1 LEHLRKYIIAAIIFG
16 CFTFC
21 VAQQEQQNSQFV
33 YTKYRTN
40 PAYAGLDY
48 SLSVDALVR
57 SQYTG
62 IPGQPMTQYL
72 SAHVP
77 AYILSGA
84 IGVELFRATEG
95 SFTHNSITGSYNYV
109 YNLPFGFLSGGVRVG
124 LLQTSV
130 DGESLRTPTG
140 DYEPN
145 NFSHNDPILT
155 NSTFSGLAPIWE
167 LGAYLFMGD
176 PQFGV
181 SISRTPTIK
190 QRLGSSEIG
199 LVTHFDVYGQYRYR
213 YSDELHFLP
222 AILLKSDFNV
232 VQSDVSLL
240 AEINGNVFGGVGLRG
255 YSSSSLD
262 AMSII
267 AGLNLG
273 RHYRI
278 SYSYDIGLSEL
289 KRVNEGSHE
298 ILLNYNLK
306 KMIGLGNT
314 PKVEYNPRNL

>member
-1 LEHLRKYIIAAIIFG
+1 M
-16 CFTFC
+16 
-21 VAQQEQQNSQFV
+21 
-33 YTKYRTN
+33 N

-48 SLSVDALVR
+48 SLSVDALIR

-84 IGVELFRATEG
+84 IGVELYRATEG
-95 SFTHNSITGSYNYV
+95 SLVHNSITGSYNYV
-109 YNLPFGFLSGGVRVG
+109 YNLPFGFLSGGLRAG
-124 LLQTSV
+124 FLQTSV
-130 DGESLRTPTG
+130 DGESLRTSSG

-145 NFSHNDPILT
+145 TIFHNDPILI
-155 NSTFSGLAPIWE
+155 NSTFSGIAPIWE
-167 LGAYLFMGD
+167 VGVYLFMGD

-181 SISRTPTIK
+181 SISRTPSIK
-190 QRLGSSEIG
+190 QSIGSAEIG
-199 LVTHFDVYGQYRYR
+199 LVTHLDLYSQYRFR
-213 YSDELHFLP
+213 YNDELHFIS

-232 VQSDVSLL
+232 LQSDISLL

-255 YSSSSLD
+255 YNSNSLD
-262 AMSII
+262 AI
-267 AGLNLG
+267 AITAGMNLG
-273 RHYRI
+273 RHYRL

-314 PKVEYNPRNL
+314 PKVEYNSRNL

>member
-1 LEHLRKYIIAAIIFG
+1 ML
-16 CFTFC
+16 
-21 VAQQEQQNSQFV
+21 
-33 YTKYRTN
+33 TKYRTN

-48 SLSVDALVR
+48 SLSVDAMIR

-62 IPGQPMTQYL
+62 LPGQPQTQYL

-77 AYILSGA
+77 AYFLSGA
-84 IGVELFRATEG
+84 LGLELQRSTEG
-95 SFTHNSITGSYNYV
+95 ALSHHTITGSYNYIS
-109 YNLPFGFLSGGVRVG
+109 NLPFGFLSTG
-124 LLQTSV
+124 LRLGILQTNV

-145 NFSHNDPILT
+145 LVSHNDPLLS
-155 NSTFSGLAPIWE
+155 NSTFSGLTPIWE
-167 LGAYLFMGD
+167 LGVYLFMGD

-181 SISRTPTIK
+181 SISRVPTIK
-190 QRLGSSEIG
+190 QSIGGAEIG
-199 LVTHFDVYGQYRYR
+199 LVTHFDVYGQYKYK
-213 YSDELHFLP
+213 YNEELHFLP
-222 AILLKSDFNV
+222 SILLKSDFNV
-232 VQSDVSLL
+232 VQTDVSIL

-255 YSSSSLD
+255 YSSSSID
-262 AMSII
+262 AVSIL

-273 RHYRI
+273 RHYRL

-306 KMIGLGNT
+306 KLIGLGNS
-314 PKVEYNPRNL
+314 PNVEYNPRNL

>member
-1 LEHLRKYIIAAIIFG
+1 MYPRLYSIVTLLIG

-21 VAQQEQQNSQFV
+21 SAQQEQQNSQFRF
-33 YTKYRTN
+33 TKYRTN

-48 SLSVDALVR
+48 SLSVDALIR

-77 AYILSGA
+77 VYVLGGA
-84 IGVELFRATEG
+84 IGMELYRATEG
-95 SFTHNSITGSYNYV
+95 AIEHNSVTTSYNYV
-109 YNLPFGFLSGGVRVG
+109 SNLPFGFLSGGLRVG
-124 LLQTSV
+124 LLQTSI

-145 NFSHNDPILT
+145 GIFHNDPILS
-155 NSTFSGLAPIWE
+155 NSTFSGLTPIWE
-167 LGAYLFMGD
+167 FGVYLFMGD
-176 PQFGV
+176 PQFGFSLSKSP
-181 SISRTPTIK
+181 SINQS
-190 QRLGSSEIG
+190 LGDAEIE
-199 LVTHFDVYGQYRYR
+199 LVTHIDVYGEYRFR
-213 YSDELHFLP
+213 YSDELHFLQS
-222 AILLKSDFNV
+222 ILLKSDFNV

-255 YSSSSLD
+255 YNSSSLD
-262 AMSII
+262 AMAFI
-267 AGLNLG
+267 AGLNIG
-273 RHYRI
+273 RHYRL